1 MKNIILVGM
10 LLFSANLYGVKF
22 DVVKLGKQVGRVDA
36 KEIAQLVK
44 QIDKSPYARRKL
56 MAKTINST
64 VMDSGVIKVC
74 KMKPEFC
81 PVAKV
86 AVVLARKSKYA
97 DELLATTDYP
107 LDVIK
112 YYSRH
117 GDTFL
122 DTMKGFGIGVSK
134 VTAAQVELM
143 RRRFP
148 NMPNIAFHS
157 MKEIN
162 DKMLVTLRYTGK
174 KGWEASQKLMALSK
188 KYPKSTAVGALMAW
202 YVADPESFFAQKEK
216 LIDFVS
222 STLEEGTS
230 DITKLALGATQG
242 IADGFVSTVKEKLT
256 VKNSVVLLLLF
267 FGFILWKFRLLVSE
281 RFKRLSNTKKDT
293 NRDNNNDEGL
303 L

>member
-10 LLFSANLYGVKF
+10 LLFSASLYGGKF
-22 DVVKLGKQVGRVDA
+22 DVIKFGKQVSRIDT

-56 MAKTINST
+56 LAKTINSK
-64 VMDSGVIKVC
+64 VMDSGVVKVC

-122 DTMKGFGIGVSK
+122 DTMKGFGVGVSK
-134 VTAAQVELM
+134 VTAAHVELM

-174 KGWEASQKLMALSK
+174 KGWEASQKLMTLAK
-188 KYPKSTAVGALMAW
+188 KHPKSTAVGVLMAW
-202 YVADPESFFAQKEK
+202 YVTDPESFFEQKEK

-222 STLEEGTS
+222 STLQEGTS
-230 DITKLALGATQG
+230 DITKLTLGATQG

-256 VKNSVVLLLLF
+256 VKNSIVLLLLL
-267 FGFILWKFRLLVSE
+267 FGFIMWKFRLLI
-281 RFKRLSNTKKDT
+281 TKKFKKISKT
-293 NRDNNNDEGL
+293 EKNMNQNNDEGL